1 MFPETAGAW
10 INVSNRFSGTGAW
23 KGKCLNGFK
32 GVVVGFQSAA
42 LAEDLK
48 VPVQTKGE

>member
-10 INVSNRFSGTGAW
+10 INIRNYFSGTGAW
-23 KGKCLNGFK
+23 KGKWLNRFK
-32 GVVVGFQSAA
+32 GGVIGTQPAA